1 MHLCFEWTT
10 AARIENH
17 WRTQRVRILSVSVVF
32 WRIVSNVMQSIYSFF
47 SLFAQYIPQ
56 YSGKMLNKVGF
67 ITWRGDRYV
76 SNHWVFFI
84 FPHRWEWNRV
94 WSRGEQRRS
103 SGHFRAVQT
112 DMSGSVLTQL
122 TAGNSTIYGQ
132 GWCKYTHT
140 HKQTNCYL
148 RHLFLFLLIIQIQ
161 LTGFCSSSL
170 VFTAHVPGLPGP
182 QI

>member
-76 SNHWVFFI
+76 SNHWVFLFFRI
-84 FPHRWEWNRV
+84 DENGIVFEVEVSREEALATLELYKRTCPGLSSLSSLQGILQSMDRV
-94 WSRGEQRRS
+94 GVS
-103 SGHFRAVQT
+103 
-112 DMSGSVLTQL
+112 
-122 TAGNSTIYGQ
+122 
-132 GWCKYTHT
+132 THT
-140 HKQTNCYL
+140 HTNKLTVIYDICFFFYL
-148 RHLFLFLLIIQIQ
+148 SFK
-161 LTGFCSSSL
+161 SN
-170 VFTAHVPGLPGP
+170 
-182 QI
+182 